1 MLIPFLLEPYFLTNV
16 SKLPLILSGILVLS
30 IIPLAFGEFEDTIVV
45 LETNSGDLV
54 IEFFP
59 NDAPLHIENFLSL
72 VSPSGYYDDT
82 NFHRIIPGF
91 MIQGGDPNTKQSN
104 QNNWGMGG
112 PGYTINA
119 EFNPRS
125 HLTGIVSMARAMDP
139 DSAGSQ
145 FFIVTS
151 DNNTASLDNQ
161 YTVFGEVTEGIE
173 IAHKI
178 ENLPRNNNDC
188 PLEEAKILHISISE

>member
-1 MLIPFLLEPYFLTNV
+1 MCIR
-16 SKLPLILSGILVLS
+16 
-30 IIPLAFGEFEDTIVV
+30 D
-45 LETNSGDLV
+45 
-54 IEFFP
+54 
-59 NDAPLHIENFLSL
+59 
-72 VSPSGYYDDT
+72 
-82 NFHRIIPGF
+82 R
-91 MIQGGDPNTKQSN
+91 IQGGDPNTKQSN

-139 DSAGSQ
+139 NSAGSQ